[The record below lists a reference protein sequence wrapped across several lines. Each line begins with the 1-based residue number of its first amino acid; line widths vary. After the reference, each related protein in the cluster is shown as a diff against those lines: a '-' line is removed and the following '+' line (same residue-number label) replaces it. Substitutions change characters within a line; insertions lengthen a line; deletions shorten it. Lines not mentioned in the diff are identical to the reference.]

1 MDLINSTIIPFS
13 LMLLFSVMTI
23 NTVFVSRNEIR
34 SAILNPRI
42 AFVNNELVSNLDA
55 SRKKYSTLDLQ

>member
-1 MDLINSTIIPFS
+1 
-13 LMLLFSVMTI
+13 MTI
-23 NTVFVSRNEIR
+23 NTVFVSRSRIR

-55 SRKKYSTLDLQ
+55 SRKKDIRFAINSILLNITFLIFNAPQSVYF

>member
-55 SRKKYSTLDLQ
+55 SRNTVH